1 MNMILTWIYQLVL
14 LYFTVLIVYDIF
26 KEKSKMMQLTAA
38 MVLIPFLL
46 RLLMVK

>member
-1 MNMILTWIYQLVL
+1 MLLTWIYQIIL
-14 LYFTVLIVYDIF
+14 LFFCILIVYDIF

-38 MVLIPFLL
+38 MALIPFLL